1 MKISVFGMGYVG
13 CVLAAGLASLGN
25 NVTGVDVNSE
35 KVEII
40 KKGKSPVIEKEL
52 DNYIKKLVGEKKIEA
67 TTNAKEAVLNSDVS
81 FICVGTPSKEDGSL
95 DLEHTKKVCEDIG
108 KALKSKNSFHV
119 VVFKSTMFP
128 GSVENLLIPIIEK
141 HSGKKAAKDFGIC
154 HNPEFLREGSAIDDF
169 FNPPA
174 TVIGCF
180 DEKSGKIVE
189 DLFKDIK
196 APVVKTT
203 IKIAEMIKYVNN
215 SFHGLKVAFANE
227 IGSICKKNK
236 IDSHELMRI
245 FCMDKKLNISTS
257 YLKPGVPFGGSCLTK
272 DLSALVSEAKK
283 EGLNVPLLDAVKK
296 SNENHISVCADMIL
310 STNKK
315 RIGILGLSFKEGTD
329 DLRSSVMIAIIKK
342 LKDKGLSIRIYDKNV
357 LSSQKFGANKR
368 IIEEEF
374 PWLAGLFCPTIEE
387 TVNNSEVIVIKNRD
401 EEFKKIADLIKE
413 EQTVIDLVRIFKPG
427 DTKGRYEGISW

>member
-40 KKGKSPVIEKEL
+40 KKGCSPVIEKEL
-52 DNYIKKLVGEKKIEA
+52 DSYIKRFVGEKRIGA
-67 TTNAKEAVLNSDVS
+67 TTNAKEAVLNSEVS

-119 VVFKSTMFP
+119 IVFKSTMFP

-141 HSGKKAAKDFGIC
+141 HSGKKAANEFGIC

-296 SNENHISVCADMIL
+296 SNENHISVCADMIS

-387 TVNNSEVIVIKNRD
+387 TVKNSEVIVIKNRD